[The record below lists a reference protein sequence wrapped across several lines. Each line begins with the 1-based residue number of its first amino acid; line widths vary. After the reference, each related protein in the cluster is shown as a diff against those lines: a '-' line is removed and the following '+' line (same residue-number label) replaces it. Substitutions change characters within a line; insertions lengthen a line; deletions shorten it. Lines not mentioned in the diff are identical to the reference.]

1 MATGTKLVITTAAG
15 TGPAGQGT
23 DPVSVTATDEGTP
36 TAGTVEIFY
45 DDGAT
50 QSELVK
56 AAEDFIAYVLRAVTK
71 V

>member
-1 MATGTKLVITTAAG
+1 MATGTKLVISTKPG
-15 TGPAGQGT
+15 SGPTGVGT

-36 TAGTVEIFY
+36 TSGTVEIFY

-50 QSELVK
+50 QSELMKVI
-56 AAEDFIAYVLRAVTK
+56 EDFKAYVLRAVTL